1 MERRGNF
8 FVLSL
13 QVRNFVRGDIQ
24 RDRRLTDSSE
34 PEEGPF
40 PLVMSCALC
49 FVFICFC
56 VHRWLEF
63 FDECLL
69 VGKSYVFPFVW
80 SECSKVENREEYES
94 TPSYS
99 GKCFFCIGEVLLS
112 TVLLFCHVVETMSGS
127 SDLIFESF
135 FDVCG
140 LSDIHV
146 FGVEVKE
153 GVYEG
158 VSYLFL
164 VVNYRRVS

>member
-1 MERRGNF
+1 MK
-8 FVLSL
+8 
-13 QVRNFVRGDIQ
+13 
-24 RDRRLTDSSE
+24 
-34 PEEGPF
+34 
-40 PLVMSCALC
+40 AL
-49 FVFICFC
+49 
-56 VHRWLEF
+56 H
-63 FDECLL
+63 
-69 VGKSYVFPFVW
+69 P
-80 SECSKVENREEYES
+80 
-94 TPSYS
+94 T

-135 FDVCG
+135 FAVCG

-164 VVNYRRVS
+164 VVNYRRVSKIS